1 MHNFLRQ
8 KKLAGTSGLQHQHF
22 GRDRWLVFLCLDGK
36 NPWLSDFLCL
46 MQVQK
51 RFTIY
56 YSLLRIISVFRSAN
70 ARTCIANM
78 IVEGASRC
86 DILVLFLVL
95 ISPSFGFVILYTVY
109 LFPLFL
115 LIFFIYFVDYPG
127 YVVFQICHFIQLVL
141 KQITVF
147 DNIEML
153 IIRYLNVFISRN
165 KYM

>member
-78 IVEGASRC
+78 IVEGAPRC

-95 ISPSFGFVILYTVY
+95 ILPSFGFVILYTVY
-109 LFPLFL
+109 LIPLFL
-115 LIFFIYFVDYPG
+115 LIF
-127 YVVFQICHFIQLVL
+127 L
-141 KQITVF
+141 
-147 DNIEML
+147 
-153 IIRYLNVFISRN
+153 FISQIILGTSSFRFVTLFSLFLN
-165 KYM
+165 KSQCSITLRC